1 MVGGSSFGDRLHSA
15 LRWLGQKANQFAP
28 MAKNMMAMSGS
39 PYGQAGAAALGAL
52 GYGSHKALEN
62 RTT

>member
-1 MVGGSSFGDRLHSA
+1 MVGGSSFGDTIHAA
-15 LRWLGQKANQFAP
+15 LRWLGQEAHQLAP
-28 MAKNMMAMSGS
+28 MAKNTMAMSGS

-52 GYGSHKALEN
+52 GYGPHKELEN